1 MKRWIVGAALFAG
14 LAAPALAKDIVLPA
28 KEPAV
33 TATMPDDWDTSV
45 YETEIASVS
54 ADGDIV
60 VNIATDSKSRLDGL
74 IKDSKAYL
82 TKNKVKLI
90 GKPTEQTI
98 DFNGTPGQ
106 VLRYQATDK
115 NGKAIIDF
123 VTLDASRNRAV
134 LVTVWGSEDD
144 RQTNETA
151 LSAIMKSVTIPA
163 GGGGGGGFWSGGAA
177 QSGKVG
183 GGKAEAGK
191 AEAPAPEAARP
202 PAPAAAAPP
211 PPATPAPVASQSLG
225 VRRVLFVTRPSERF
239 GDVDP
244 RAANTFLPSEKIIT
258 YMEPVGETLVP
269 VAGGDIR
276 FGMVIDYEVRT
287 KGGAILAGQKAAI
300 DKEFTVG
307 KDTLQDGNP
316 KFYFDFTLGIAGV
329 DPGDYVMAFLLR
341 DKFSDRSL
349 PIERPFTVLAA
360 ASATA
365 AAPAPVPSAP
375 PSAAPAPAPAA
386 PAPAPVVAA
395 APPSPAGGLCAQ
407 DAVRT
412 DLMASVNGAPD
423 FKDGKRRLKALIEPE
438 TVFEDRK
445 AKRMTCRYTSVWD
458 ETQDTGTTEKRMK
471 MTFKASD
478 DGKDG
483 IDLDY
488 SFDK

>member
-1 MKRWIVGAALFAG
+1 MKRWIVGAALFIG
-14 LAAPALAKDIVLPA
+14 LAAPAFAKDIVLPA

-60 VNIATDSKSRLDGL
+60 VNIATDSKSRLDSL

-82 TKNKVKLI
+82 TKNKVKLV

-106 VLRYQATDK
+106 VQRYQATDK

-144 RQTNETA
+144 RATNETA

-163 GGGGGGGFWSGGAA
+163 GGGGGGFWSGGSV

-183 GGKAEAGK
+183 AGK
-191 AEAPAPEAARP
+191 SEASRAEAPAAAKP
-202 PAPAAAAPP
+202 PAPAAVAS
-211 PPATPAPVASQSLG
+211 PPAAAPVASQSLG
-225 VRRVLFVTRPSERF
+225 VRRVLFVTRPSEGF

-244 RAANTFLPSEKIIT
+244 RAVGAFLPSEKVIT

-269 VAGGDIR
+269 VAGGDVR
-276 FGMVIDYEVRT
+276 FGLVVDYVLQS
-287 KGGAILAGQKAAI
+287 KGGAILGGQKAVI
-300 DKEFTVG
+300 DKEFTAG
-307 KDTLQDGNP
+307 KDGILDGYP
-316 KFYFDFTLGIAGV
+316 KFSFHFTLGIAGV
-329 DPGDYVMAFLLR
+329 DPGDYVLAFTLR
-341 DKFSDRSL
+341 DKFSDRTTQV
-349 PIERPFTVLAA
+349 ERPFTVLAA
-360 ASATA
+360 APAPAPTA
-365 AAPAPVPSAP
+365 AAPAPAP
-375 PSAAPAPAPAA
+375 TT

-395 APPSPAGGLCAQ
+395 APPAPASGLCAQ

-423 FKDGKRRLKALIEPE
+423 FKDGKRRLKALVEPE

-445 AKRMTCRYTSVWD
+445 GKRMTCRYTSVWD

>member
-1 MKRWIVGAALFAG
+1 MKRWIVGAALLAG
-14 LAAPALAKDIVLPA
+14 LAAPACAKDIVLPA

-60 VNIATDSKSRLDGL
+60 VNIATDSKARLDAL

-82 TKNKVKLI
+82 TKNKVKLV

-106 VLRYQATDK
+106 VQRYQATDK

-123 VTLDASRNRAV
+123 VTLDASRNRVV
-134 LVTVWGSEDD
+134 LLTVWGSEDD
-144 RQTNETA
+144 RQTNGTA
-151 LSAIMKSVTIPA
+151 LDAIMKSVTVPA
-163 GGGGGGGFWSGGAA
+163 GGGGGGFWSGAA
-177 QSGKVG
+177 VPSGKAG
-183 GGKAEAGK
+183 TGKTEAT
-191 AEAPAPEAARP
+191 APEAVKP
-202 PAPAAAAPP
+202 PPGAAAAAPQAP
-211 PPATPAPVASQSLG
+211 AQAPAQAPPAAARGATQTLG
-225 VRRVLFVTRPSERF
+225 VRRVLFVTRPSDGF
-239 GDVDP
+239 GDADP
-244 RAANTFLPSEKIIT
+244 RAASPFLPSEKVIT
-258 YMEPVGETLVP
+258 YMEPIGETLVP
-269 VAGGDIR
+269 VAGGDVR
-276 FGMVIDYEVRT
+276 FGLVVDYALQTR
-287 KGGAILAGQKAAI
+287 GGAILAGQKAVI
-300 DKEFTVG
+300 DREFTAG
-307 KDTLQDGNP
+307 KDALLDGSP
-316 KFYFDFTLGIAGV
+316 KFSFHVTLGITGV
-329 DPGDYVMAFLLR
+329 DPGEYVLAFTLR
-341 DKFSDRSL
+341 DKFSDRTTQ
-349 PIERPFTVLAA
+349 IERPFTVAA
-360 ASATA
+360 APAAPVPSAPTA
-365 AAPAPVPSAP
+365 AAPAPST
-375 PSAAPAPAPAA
+375 

-423 FKDGKRRLKALIEPE
+423 FKDGKRRLKALVEPE

-458 ETQDTGTTEKRMK
+458 ETQDTGTTETRMK

>member
-14 LAAPALAKDIVLPA
+14 LAAPAFAKGIVLPA

-60 VNIATDSKSRLDGL
+60 VNIATDSKSRLDSL

-82 TKNKVKLI
+82 TKNKVKLV

-144 RQTNETA
+144 RATNETA

-163 GGGGGGGFWSGGAA
+163 GGGGGGGFWSGGSV
-177 QSGKVG
+177 QSGKG
-183 GGKAEAGK
+183 GAGKSEASK
-191 AEAPAPEAARP
+191 AEAPAPEGAKP
-202 PAPAAAAPP
+202 PAPVAAAPP
-211 PPATPAPVASQSLG
+211 PPAALVAGQSLG
-225 VRRVLFVTRPSERF
+225 VRRVLFVTRPSEGF

-244 RAANTFLPSEKIIT
+244 RAATAFLPSEKVIT

-276 FGMVIDYEVRT
+276 FGLVVDYVLQT
-287 KGGAILAGQKAAI
+287 KGGAILAGQKAVI
-300 DKEFTVG
+300 DREFTAG
-307 KDTLQDGNP
+307 KDGILDGYP
-316 KFYFDFTLGIAGV
+316 KFSFHFTLGIAGV
-329 DPGDYVMAFLLR
+329 DPGDYVLAFTLR
-341 DKFSDRSL
+341 DKFSDRTTQ
-349 PIERPFTVLAA
+349 IERPFTVLAA
-360 ASATA
+360 AATTA
-365 AAPAPVPSAP
+365 SPAPAPTV
-375 PSAAPAPAPAA
+375 AAPAPAPTA

-395 APPSPAGGLCAQ
+395 APPAPAGGLCAQ
-407 DAVRT
+407 DAVRV

-423 FKDGKRRLKALIEPE
+423 FKDGKRRLKALVEPE

-458 ETQDTGTTEKRMK
+458 ETQDTGTTEKRMT